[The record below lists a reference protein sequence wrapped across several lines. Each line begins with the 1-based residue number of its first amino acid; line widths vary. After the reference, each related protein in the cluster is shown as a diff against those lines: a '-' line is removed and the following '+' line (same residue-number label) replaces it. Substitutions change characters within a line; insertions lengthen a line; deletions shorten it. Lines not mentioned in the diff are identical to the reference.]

1 MMATSISDL
10 VSDSPAAL
18 SMLVVLVKV
27 TGILLA
33 ALGVSRAM
41 ARASAGGRHLVWF
54 VALGAAV
61 LVPALT
67 VWGPLPVRLLPESF
81 VPVAEQGSA
90 RQDAFRETRDVAAV
104 RPTAEQASTIT
115 TPTLPTT
122 RQPLA
127 GSAWP
132 GPGTT
137 LLFVWSV
144 VALALVARLG
154 HGAYAVRRIVR
165 RARPLEHPD
174 WQAPLYEIADR
185 LGLAAAPRLLRSED
199 VSMPFA
205 AGLAAPT
212 IVLPAESD
220 EWTADRRS
228 AVLIHELG
236 HIRRRDLV
244 GHTLARIVC
253 ALYWFHPLV
262 WTAARRLRAESERA
276 CDDLTLNFGTRPSD
290 YAEHLLDIV
299 TRVRARA
306 TPSMALAMAHRK
318 EFEGRMLAI
327 LDPELRRR
335 APSRVQAAAL
345 VGTLSALTLLVGAA
359 VPAPRTV
366 QAPEVRALREA
377 VATSPADTSRARS
390 ARPSIAP
397 AEQVVASRLRQA
409 AKASASPSPAPA
421 TRPAPRP
428 VTDADSSSQPDD
440 DRAALLARMLRT
452 DTSAPVRRAA
462 AWGLQRY
469 AENEVAV
476 EALVAAAGSDADAS
490 VREMSVWALA
500 DAREHSAAVPAL
512 MKAARQD
519 RDPQVRATAI
529 WALGSIGDG
538 RAVETL
544 VGFLTDS
551 AAALRE
557 VAAWSIGS
565 CQPDRAPAALIGAL
579 SDRERDVRASVAW
592 ALYTI
597 GDPGAAGAL
606 DAALRRETDAEV
618 QHGLIRALGATGEA
632 SVAAL
637 ERLVTSPDPEIR
649 GIAVASLAGG
659 DASGPW
665 PWPRPE
671 PRPSP

>member
-1 MMATSISDL
+1 MMPTPISDL
-10 VSDSPAAL
+10 ISGSPAAL
-18 SMLVVLVKV
+18 PVLVALVKV

-33 ALGVSRAM
+33 ALVASRAM
-41 ARASAGGRHLVWF
+41 SRASAGGRHLVWF

-61 LVPALT
+61 LAPALT
-67 VWGPLPVRLLPESF
+67 VWGPLPVRLLPERF
-81 VPVAEQGSA
+81 VPAAVQASA
-90 RQDAFRETRDVAAV
+90 PRDVLRETGDRAAAQP
-104 RPTAEQASTIT
+104 RAEPASPITSQA
-115 TPTLPTT
+115 LPSV
-122 RQPLA
+122 PLA
-127 GSAWP
+127 GSRWP

-185 LGLAAAPRLLRSED
+185 LGLDAAPRLLRSED

-205 AGLAAPT
+205 AGLATPT

-236 HIRRRDLV
+236 HIRRRDLL
-244 GHTLARIVC
+244 GHTLARIACV
-253 ALYWFHPLV
+253 LYWFHPLV

-276 CDDLTLNFGTRPSD
+276 CDDLTLIFGTRPSD

-299 TRVRARA
+299 TNVRGRA

-359 VPAPRTV
+359 VPAPRAV
-366 QAPEVRALREA
+366 QVPGMRALRVAAA
-377 VATSPADTSRARS
+377 VSPADTSRARS
-390 ARPSIAP
+390 VSPSIAP
-397 AEQVVASRLRQA
+397 AEPIVA
-409 AKASASPSPAPA
+409 APA
-421 TRPAPRP
+421 ARPTPRPA
-428 VTDADSSSQPDD
+428 TAADSSQPVD
-440 DRAALLARMLRT
+440 DRAALLARTLRT
-452 DTSAPVRRAA
+452 DASAPVRRVA
-462 AWGLQRY
+462 AWGLQKY
-469 AENEVAV
+469 AEDAVAL

-500 DAREHSAAVPAL
+500 DARQHSAAVPAL
-512 MKAARQD
+512 IKAARQD
-519 RDPQVRATAI
+519 RDPHVRATAV
-529 WALGSIGDG
+529 WALGSIGDAT
-538 RAVETL
+538 AVETL
-544 VGFLTDS
+544 VGILADS
-551 AAALRE
+551 DAALRE
-557 VAAWSIGS
+557 MAAWSIGS
-565 CQPDRAPAALIGAL
+565 CNPDRAPAALMAAL

-592 ALYTI
+592 ALYNI
-597 GDPGAAGAL
+597 GDPGAASAL

-618 QHGLIRALGATGEA
+618 QRGLIRALGATGEA
-632 SVAAL
+632 SVPAL

-649 GIAVASLAGG
+649 SIAVAALAGG

-671 PRPSP
+671 PRPTP

>member
-1 MMATSISDL
+1 MMPTPISDL

-18 SMLVVLVKV
+18 SILVALVKV

-33 ALGVSRAM
+33 ALVVSGAM
-41 ARASAGGRHLVWF
+41 SRASAGGRHLVWF

-61 LVPALT
+61 LAPALT
-67 VWGPLPVRLLPESF
+67 VWGPLPVRLLPERF
-81 VPVAEQGSA
+81 V
-90 RQDAFRETRDVAAV
+90 RAAV
-104 RPTAEQASTIT
+104 QASAPRDALRGTADRAVAQPRT
-115 TPTLPTT
+115 GPASPVTSQALPSV
-122 RQPLA
+122 PLA
-127 GSAWP
+127 GSRWP
-132 GPGTT
+132 APGTT

-144 VALALVARLG
+144 VALALLARLG
-154 HGAYAVRRIVR
+154 HGAYAVQRIVR
-165 RARPLEHPD
+165 QARPLEHPD

-185 LGLAAAPRLLRSED
+185 LGLDAAPRLLRSED

-205 AGLAAPT
+205 AGLANPT

-236 HIRRRDLV
+236 HIRRRDLL
-244 GHTLARIVC
+244 GHTLARLACV
-253 ALYWFHPLV
+253 LYWFHPLV

-276 CDDLTLNFGTRPSD
+276 CDDLTLTFGTRPSD

-299 TRVRARA
+299 TKVRGRS

-345 VGTLSALTLLVGAA
+345 VGTLSGLTLLVGAA

-366 QAPEVRALREA
+366 QAPDMRALSQPLA
-377 VATSPADTSRARS
+377 ASPADPSRDPS
-390 ARPSIAP
+390 SLPSIAP
-397 AEQVVASRLRQA
+397 AEQAVASRLRQA
-409 AKASASPSPAPA
+409 AKAAARQGPMPAA
-421 TRPAPRP
+421 RPTPRP

-440 DRAALLARMLRT
+440 GRAALLARMLRT
-452 DTSAPVRRAA
+452 DASAPVRRVA
-462 AWGLQRY
+462 AWGLQKY
-469 AENEVAV
+469 AEEEVAV
-476 EALVAAAGSDADAS
+476 EALVAAVGSDADAS
-490 VREMSVWALA
+490 VREMAVWALA
-500 DAREHSAAVPAL
+500 DAREHSAAVSAL

-519 RDPQVRATAI
+519 RDPQVRATAV

-538 RAVETL
+538 KAVELL
-544 VGFLTDS
+544 VGFLADS
-551 AAALRE
+551 NAALRE
-557 VAAWSIGS
+557 VAAWSIGA
-565 CQPDRAPAALIGAL
+565 CHPDRAPAALIGAL
-579 SDRERDVRASVAW
+579 SDPERDVRASVVW

-597 GDPGAAGAL
+597 GDPAAAGAL
-606 DAALRRETDAEV
+606 DAALRRETDSEV

-649 GIAVASLAGG
+649 GIAVAALAGG

>member
-1 MMATSISDL
+1 MMPTPISEL
-10 VSDSPAAL
+10 VFDSPAAL
-18 SMLVVLVKV
+18 PMLVALVKV

-41 ARASAGGRHLVWF
+41 SRASAGGRHLVWF

-61 LVPALT
+61 LAPALT
-67 VWGPLPVRLLPESF
+67 VWGPLPVRVLPESF
-81 VPVAEQGSA
+81 VPAAAEASA
-90 RQDAFRETRDVAAV
+90 RRDALRETGDRAAAQ
-104 RPTAEQASTIT
+104 PSAEPALRIT
-115 TPTLPTT
+115 SPALP
-122 RQPLA
+122 RVPLA
-127 GSAWP
+127 GSKWP

-137 LLFVWSV
+137 LLVVWSV

-185 LGLAAAPRLLRSED
+185 LGLEAAPRLLRSED

-244 GHTLARIVC
+244 GHTLARIAC

-276 CDDLTLNFGTRPSD
+276 CDDLTLIFGTRPSD

-299 TRVRARA
+299 TRVRGRA

-335 APSRVQAAAL
+335 APSRMQAAAL
-345 VGTLSALTLLVGAA
+345 VGTVSALTLLVGAA
-359 VPAPRTV
+359 VPAPRTT
-366 QAPEVRALREA
+366 QAPEVRALRVA
-377 VATSPADTSRARS
+377 VAASPADTSRAPS

-397 AEQVVASRLRQA
+397 AEQAMALRGQA
-409 AKASASPSPAPA
+409 ANPARLTPAPA
-421 TRPAPRP
+421 ARPAPRP
-428 VTDADSSSQPDD
+428 VSAAQPSSQPGD

-452 DTSAPVRRAA
+452 DASAPVRRVA
-462 AWGLQRY
+462 AWGLQKY
-469 AENEVAV
+469 AEDQVAL

-490 VREMSVWALA
+490 VRETSVWALA

-512 MKAARQD
+512 IKAARQD
-519 RDPQVRATAI
+519 RDPHVRATAV

-538 RAVETL
+538 TAVETL
-544 VGFLTDS
+544 VGFLADS
-551 AAALRE
+551 DAALRE

-565 CQPDRAPAALIGAL
+565 CHPDRAPAALVAAL

-592 ALYTI
+592 ALYNI

-649 GIAVASLAGG
+649 AIAVAALAGG

>member
-1 MMATSISDL
+1 MMPTPISDL
-10 VSDSPAAL
+10 VSDSPVAL
-18 SMLVVLVKV
+18 PMLVALVKV

-41 ARASAGGRHLVWF
+41 SRASAGGRHLVWF

-81 VPVAEQGSA
+81 VPAAAQASA
-90 RQDAFRETRDVAAV
+90 RRDALREPGDRAA
-104 RPTAEQASTIT
+104 AQASAEPAPTIT
-115 TPTLPTT
+115 SPALP
-122 RQPLA
+122 RVPLA
-127 GSAWP
+127 ASRWP

-137 LLFVWSV
+137 LLFVWSM

-185 LGLAAAPRLLRSED
+185 LGLDAAPRLLRSED

-212 IVLPAESD
+212 IVLPAASD

-244 GHTLARIVC
+244 GHTLARIAC

-299 TRVRARA
+299 TRVRGRA

-335 APSRVQAAAL
+335 APSRVQVAAL

-366 QAPEVRALREA
+366 QAPEVRALRVA
-377 VATSPADTSRARS
+377 VAASPADTSRARS
-390 ARPSIAP
+390 TRPSIAP
-397 AEQVVASRLRQA
+397 DEPVVAVRVGQEANPARA
-409 AKASASPSPAPA
+409 IPAPA
-421 TRPAPRP
+421 ARPATAAR
-428 VTDADSSSQPDD
+428 SSSQPDD
-440 DRAALLARMLRT
+440 DRAALLAKMLRT
-452 DTSAPVRRAA
+452 DASAPVRRVA
-462 AWGLQRY
+462 AWGLQKY
-469 AENEVAV
+469 AEDEVAL
-476 EALVAAAGSDADAS
+476 EALVAAAASDADAS
-490 VREMSVWALA
+490 VREMSAWALA
-500 DAREHSAAVPAL
+500 DARERSAAVPTL

-519 RDPQVRATAI
+519 RDPHVRATAV

-538 RAVETL
+538 TAVETL
-544 VGFLTDS
+544 VGILADS
-551 AAALRE
+551 DAALRE
-557 VAAWSIGS
+557 MAAWSIGS
-565 CQPDRAPAALIGAL
+565 CHPDRAPAALIGAL

-637 ERLVTSPDPEIR
+637 ERLVTSPDSEIR
-649 GIAVASLAGG
+649 GIAVAALAGG
-659 DASGPW
+659 EASGPW

-671 PRPSP
+671 PRPFP

>member
-1 MMATSISDL
+1 MMPTSIAEL
-10 VSDSPAAL
+10 VSDSPVAL
-18 SMLVVLVKV
+18 PMLVALVKV

-33 ALGVSRAM
+33 ALAVSRAM
-41 ARASAGGRHLVWF
+41 WRASAGGRHLVWF
-54 VALGAAV
+54 VALGAAI

-81 VPVAEQGSA
+81 VPAAAQASA
-90 RQDAFRETRDVAAV
+90 RRDALRETGDVATV
-104 RPTAEQASTIT
+104 QPTAEQASTIT
-115 TPTLPTT
+115 SPMLP
-122 RQPLA
+122 RASQALA
-127 GSAWP
+127 GSKWP

-137 LLFVWSV
+137 LLVVWSV

-185 LGLAAAPRLLRSED
+185 LGLDAAPRLLRSGD

-244 GHTLARIVC
+244 GHTLARIAC

-299 TRVRARA
+299 TRVRGRA

-327 LDPELRRR
+327 LDPALRRR
-335 APSRVQAAAL
+335 APSRAQAGAL

-359 VPAPRTV
+359 VPAPRRV
-366 QAPEVRALREA
+366 QAPEVRALPMAEA
-377 VATSPADTSRARS
+377 ASPADTSRARS
-390 ARPSIAP
+390 ARPSIASDEP
-397 AEQVVASRLRQA
+397 VVAVRAGQTANPAR
-409 AKASASPSPAPA
+409 PIPAPA
-421 TRPAPRP
+421 ARPAPRP
-428 VTDADSSSQPDD
+428 VTAARSSSQPDD
-440 DRAALLARMLRT
+440 GRAALLARMLRT
-452 DTSAPVRRAA
+452 DASAPVRRAA
-462 AWGLQRY
+462 AWALQKY
-469 AENEVAV
+469 AEDEVAI

-500 DAREHSAAVPAL
+500 DAREHSAAAPAL
-512 MKAARQD
+512 IKAARQD
-519 RDPQVRATAI
+519 RDPHVRATAV

-538 RAVETL
+538 TAVETL
-544 VGFLTDS
+544 VGFLADS
-551 AAALRE
+551 DAALRE

-565 CQPDRAPAALIGAL
+565 CHPDRAPAALVAAL

-649 GIAVASLAGG
+649 AIAVAALAGG

>member
-1 MMATSISDL
+1 MPTPIADL
-10 VSDSPAAL
+10 VSDSPVTL
-18 SMLVVLVKV
+18 PMLVALVKV

-33 ALGVSRAM
+33 ALGVCRAM
-41 ARASAGGRHLVWF
+41 SRASAGGRHLVWF

-61 LVPALT
+61 LVPVLT
-67 VWGPLPVRLLPESF
+67 LWGPLPVRLLPESF
-81 VPVAEQGSA
+81 APAAAQASA
-90 RQDAFRETRDVAAV
+90 RRDALRETGDRAPAQ
-104 RPTAEQASTIT
+104 PGAEPTIT
-115 TPTLPTT
+115 SPGTSPALPSV
-122 RQPLA
+122 PPA
-127 GSAWP
+127 GSRWP

-137 LLFVWSV
+137 LLIVWSV
-144 VALALVARLG
+144 VAAALVARLG

-174 WQAPLYEIADR
+174 WQVPLYEIADR
-185 LGLAAAPRLLRSED
+185 LGLDAAPRLLRSED

-244 GHTLARIVC
+244 GHTLARVAC
-253 ALYWFHPLV
+253 VLYWFHPLV

-276 CDDLTLNFGTRPSD
+276 CDDLTLTFGTRPSD

-299 TRVRARA
+299 TRVRGRA

-327 LDPELRRR
+327 LDPELGRR
-335 APSRVQAAAL
+335 APTRLQAAAL

-366 QAPEVRALREA
+366 QAPEVRALPVA
-377 VATSPADTSRARS
+377 VAASPADTSRTRS
-390 ARPSIAP
+390 ARPSIGT
-397 AEQVVASRLRQA
+397 AEQVVASRAGQA
-409 AKASASPSPAPA
+409 ASPVRPRPALA
-421 TRPAPRP
+421 ARLAPRP
-428 VTDADSSSQPDD
+428 VTDADSSSRPDD

-452 DTSAPVRRAA
+452 DASAPVRRVA
-462 AWGLQRY
+462 AWGLQKY
-469 AENEVAV
+469 AEEEVAL

-519 RDPQVRATAI
+519 RDPHVRATAV

-538 RAVETL
+538 TAVETL
-544 VGFLTDS
+544 IAFLADS
-551 AAALRE
+551 DAALRE

-565 CQPDRAPAALIGAL
+565 CHPDRAPAALVAAL

-632 SVAAL
+632 SVTAL

-649 GIAVASLAGG
+649 GTAVAALAGG

>member
-1 MMATSISDL
+1 
-10 VSDSPAAL
+10 
-18 SMLVVLVKV
+18 
-27 TGILLA
+27 
-33 ALGVSRAM
+33 
-41 ARASAGGRHLVWF
+41 
-54 VALGAAV
+54 
-61 LVPALT
+61 
-67 VWGPLPVRLLPESF
+67 
-81 VPVAEQGSA
+81 
-90 RQDAFRETRDVAAV
+90 
-104 RPTAEQASTIT
+104 
-115 TPTLPTT
+115 
-122 RQPLA
+122 
-127 GSAWP
+127 
-132 GPGTT
+132 
-137 LLFVWSV
+137 
-144 VALALVARLG
+144 
-154 HGAYAVRRIVR
+154 VRRIVR

-174 WQAPLYEIADR
+174 WQVPLYEIADR
-185 LGLAAAPRLLRSED
+185 LGLDAAPRLLRSED
-199 VSMPFA
+199 VSMPYS

-220 EWTADRRS
+220 EWTADRRN

-244 GHTLARIVC
+244 GHTLGRIAC

-262 WTAARRLRAESERA
+262 WIAARRLRAESERA
-276 CDDLTLNFGTRPSD
+276 CDDLTLTFGTRPSD

-299 TRVRARA
+299 TRVRGRA

-335 APSRVQAAAL
+335 PPSRVQAGAL

-366 QAPEVRALREA
+366 QAPEVRALPA
-377 VATSPADTSRARS
+377 VEATSPADTSRARS
-390 ARPSIAP
+390 THPSIAP
-397 AEQVVASRLRQA
+397 DEPVVAVRVARA
-409 AKASASPSPAPA
+409 AKPARA
-421 TRPAPRP
+421 AR
-428 VTDADSSSQPDD
+428 SSSQPDD

-452 DTSAPVRRAA
+452 DASAAVRRVA
-462 AWGLQRY
+462 AWGLQKY
-469 AENEVAV
+469 AEDEVALQ
-476 EALVAAAGSDADAS
+476 ALVAAAGSDADAS

-500 DAREHSAAVPAL
+500 DAREHTAAVPTL

-519 RDPQVRATAI
+519 RDPHVRATAV

-538 RAVETL
+538 TAVETL
-544 VGFLTDS
+544 VGFLADS
-551 AAALRE
+551 DAALRE

-565 CQPDRAPAALIGAL
+565 CHPDRAPAALVAAL

-637 ERLVTSPDPEIR
+637 ERLVTSPDSEIR
-649 GIAVASLAGG
+649 GIAVAALAGG

>member
-1 MMATSISDL
+1 MMPTPISDL

-18 SMLVVLVKV
+18 PMLVALVKV

-41 ARASAGGRHLVWF
+41 SRASAGGRHLVWF

-67 VWGPLPVRLLPESF
+67 VWGPLQVRLLPESF
-81 VPVAEQGSA
+81 APAAAPTSG
-90 RQDAFRETRDVAAV
+90 RRDALRETGDRAAAQPSAE
-104 RPTAEQASTIT
+104 PTSPIT
-115 TPTLPTT
+115 SPALP
-122 RQPLA
+122 RVPLA
-127 GSAWP
+127 GSRWP
-132 GPGTT
+132 APGTT
-137 LLFVWSV
+137 LPVVWSV

-185 LGLAAAPRLLRSED
+185 LGLNAAPRLLRSED

-244 GHTLARIVC
+244 GHTLARIAC

-276 CDDLTLNFGTRPSD
+276 CDDLTLIFGTRPSD

-299 TRVRARA
+299 TRVRGRA
-306 TPSMALAMAHRK
+306 TPLMALAMAHRK

-366 QAPEVRALREA
+366 QTPEVRALPVA
-377 VATSPADTSRARS
+377 VAASPADTSRARS
-390 ARPSIAP
+390 ASPSIAP
-397 AEQVVASRLRQA
+397 AEQALAFPVGQPANPARL
-409 AKASASPSPAPA
+409 SPARA
-421 TRPAPRP
+421 ARSAPRP
-428 VTDADSSSQPDD
+428 VTAAHSSSQPAD
-440 DRAALLARMLRT
+440 DRAALLARTLRT
-452 DTSAPVRRAA
+452 DASAPVRRVA
-462 AWGLQRY
+462 AWGLQKY
-469 AENEVAV
+469 AEDEVAL

-490 VREMSVWALA
+490 VREMAVWALA
-500 DAREHSAAVPAL
+500 DARERSAAVPAL

-519 RDPQVRATAI
+519 RDPHVRATAV
-529 WALGSIGDG
+529 WALGSIGDNT
-538 RAVETL
+538 AVETL
-544 VGFLTDS
+544 VGILADS
-551 AAALRE
+551 DAALRE
-557 VAAWSIGS
+557 MAAWSIGS
-565 CQPDRAPAALIGAL
+565 CHPDRAPAALVGAL

-592 ALYTI
+592 ALYNI

-637 ERLVTSPDPEIR
+637 ERLVSSPDPEIR
-649 GIAVASLAGG
+649 GIAVAALAGG